1 MLLTELKTGQRYFF
15 YYNNDLYSDGI
26 VNTYIFRAEFVNI
39 INNSLILN
47 KYSIRGNLN
56 QGFWTMPIDW
66 IENIETLEEI
76 TLSKIPLPSDILLII
91 DKFLA

>member
-1 MLLTELKTGQRYFF
+1 MLLNELQRGQRYFF
-15 YYNNDLYSDGI
+15 YYNNNLYSDNI

-47 KYSIRGNLN
+47 KYSIRGILN
-56 QGFWTMPIDW
+56 QGFWTMPLDW
-66 IENIETLEEI
+66 VENIETLEEI

>member
-1 MLLTELKTGQRYFF
+1 MLLSELQIGQRYFF
-15 YYNNDLYSDGI
+15 YYNDNLFNDGI

-47 KYSIRGNLN
+47 KYSIRGILN

-66 IENIETLEEI
+66 VENIETLEEI

-91 DKFLA
+91 DNFLV

>member
-15 YYNNDLYSDGI
+15 YYNNNLYSDNI

-66 IENIETLEEI
+66 IENVETLEEI

>member
-1 MLLTELKTGQRYFF
+1 MLLTELQTGQRYFF
-15 YYNNDLYSDGI
+15 YYNNNLYSDNI

-56 QGFWTMPIDW
+56 QGFWTMPLDW

>member
-1 MLLTELKTGQRYFF
+1 MLLNELQTGQRYFF
-15 YYNNDLYSDGI
+15 YYNNNLYSDNI

-47 KYSIRGNLN
+47 KYSIRGILN
-56 QGFWTMPIDW
+56 QGFWTMPLDW

-91 DKFLA
+91 DKFLT

>member
-15 YYNNDLYSDGI
+15 YYNNNLYSDNI

>member
-1 MLLTELKTGQRYFF
+1 MLLNELQTGQRYFF
-15 YYNNDLYSDGI
+15 YYNNNLYSDNI

-47 KYSIRGNLN
+47 KYSIRGILN
-56 QGFWTMPIDW
+56 QGFWTMPLDW
-66 IENIETLEEI
+66 GEYIETLEEI

>member
-1 MLLTELKTGQRYFF
+1 MLLNELQTGQRYFF
-15 YYNNDLYSDGI
+15 YYNNNLYSDNI

-91 DKFLA
+91 DKFLT

>member
-1 MLLTELKTGQRYFF
+1 MLLSELQTGQRYFF
-15 YYNNDLYSDGI
+15 YYNNNLHNDGI

-66 IENIETLEEI
+66 VENVETLEEI
-76 TLSKIPLPSDILLII
+76 TLSKIPLPTDVLLII
-91 DKFLA
+91 DKFLV

>member
-1 MLLTELKTGQRYFF
+1 MLLSELQTGQRYFF
-15 YYNNDLYSDGI
+15 YYNNNLYSDGI

-66 IENIETLEEI
+66 VENVETLEEI
-76 TLSKIPLPSDILLII
+76 TLSKIPLPTDVLLII
-91 DKFLA
+91 DKFLV

>member
-1 MLLTELKTGQRYFF
+1 MLLNELQTGQRYFF
-15 YYNNDLYSDGI
+15 YYNNNLYSDNI

-47 KYSIRGNLN
+47 KYSIRGILN
-56 QGFWTMPIDW
+56 QGFWTMPLDW
-66 IENIETLEEI
+66 VENIETLEEI

-91 DKFLA
+91 DKFLT

>member
-1 MLLTELKTGQRYFF
+1 MLLTELQTGQRYFF
-15 YYNNDLYSDGI
+15 YYNNNLYSDNI

>member
-1 MLLTELKTGQRYFF
+1 MLLNELQTGQRYFF
-15 YYNNDLYSDGI
+15 YYNNNLYSDNI

-47 KYSIRGNLN
+47 KYSIRGILN
-56 QGFWTMPIDW
+56 QGFWTMPLDW
-66 IENIETLEEI
+66 VENIETLEEI

>member
-1 MLLTELKTGQRYFF
+1 MLLNELQTGQRYFF
-15 YYNNDLYSDGI
+15 YYNNNLYSDNI

>member
-1 MLLTELKTGQRYFF
+1 MLLYELKKGQRYFF
-15 YYNNDLYSDGI
+15 YYNNNLYSDNI

-47 KYSIRGNLN
+47 KYSIRGILN

-66 IENIETLEEI
+66 VENVETLEEI
-76 TLSKIPLPSDILLII
+76 TLSKIPLPTDVLLII
-91 DKFLA
+91 DKFLV

>member
-1 MLLTELKTGQRYFF
+1 MLLTELKTGQLYFF
-15 YYNNDLYSDGI
+15 YYNNNLYSDNI

-47 KYSIRGNLN
+47 KYSIRGILN

>member
-15 YYNNDLYSDGI
+15 YYNNNLYSDNI

-47 KYSIRGNLN
+47 KYSIRGILN

>member
-1 MLLTELKTGQRYFF
+1 MLVTELQKGQRYFF
-15 YYNNDLYSDGI
+15 YYNDDLYNDNI

-39 INNSLILN
+39 VNNSLILN
-47 KYSIRGNLN
+47 KYSIRGVLN
-56 QGFWTMPIDW
+56 QGFWTMPLDW
-66 IENIETLEEI
+66 VENIKTLEEI

>member
-1 MLLTELKTGQRYFF
+1 MLLNELQTGQRYFF
-15 YYNNDLYSDGI
+15 YYNNNLYSDNI

-47 KYSIRGNLN
+47 KYSIRGILN
-56 QGFWTMPIDW
+56 QGFWTMPLDW
-66 IENIETLEEI
+66 VENIETLEEI

-91 DKFLA
+91 DNFLV

>member
-1 MLLTELKTGQRYFF
+1 MLLTELQTGQRYFF
-15 YYNNDLYSDGI
+15 YYNNNLYSDYI

-47 KYSIRGNLN
+47 KYSIRGILN
-56 QGFWTMPIDW
+56 QGFWTMPLDW

>member
-1 MLLTELKTGQRYFF
+1 MLLTELQTGQRYFF
-15 YYNNDLYSDGI
+15 YYNNNLYSDNI

-76 TLSKIPLPSDILLII
+76 TLSKIPLPSDTLLII